1 MSFRVSRPFWEGFV
15 AGCVAFLL
23 GGLVV
28 LLVVFRLSASLPPL
42 AQILHYRIPAPTV
55 VYDRN
60 GTPVYRFFEE
70 RREIATFPEIPSRVW
85 RAFVAVEDRR
95 FFRHWGVEPLSIFRA
110 LLVNLRAGRVVQ
122 GASTITQQLARNLF
136 LTQERTLRRKLQ
148 EALLA
153 LELER
158 HFSKEEILERYLN
171 LIYFGHGVY
180 GVKAAAKFY
189 FGKDLPELS
198 PLEIAVLVGLP
209 KSPLGYSP
217 LRHPDRAL
225 RRARVVLGVLRREG
239 VLDEALYSRALAET
253 LRVQPPDS
261 AGVFVGT
268 GRYAIEMVR
277 QYVVDRYG
285 EDFLYRG
292 GGAIHTTLDW
302 SVQRVVD
309 SVVDTLLPWLEA
321 RFRLHPARAAWLED
335 STLRDSFPEPP
346 YLQTAVMVMNPA
358 TGEVLAL
365 LGGRNFGESQFNRAV
380 QMKRQPG
387 SAFKPFVFLAALDN
401 GYQPADSID
410 DEPIALKPDPR
421 EPPWVPENYD
431 GRYLGRITL
440 RRALALS
447 RNLATIRLGLAV
459 GPATVAQYARIAGIQ
474 STIPPYPS
482 SLIGAADVT
491 LWELMRAYAT
501 LANYGVRIRPFFIR
515 KIVARDGRVLEE
527 QEPLAL
533 QVMDSSVVYLL
544 ISMMESVL
552 NEGTAISARLRYRF
566 RWPAAGKTGT
576 TDAYRDAWFLGF
588 TRRYLAGVWVGFD
601 SLRTI
606 ARGATGASMALP
618 IWTSI
623 MKVLHGDTLA
633 DSLVRPLAARDT
645 FPVPSGVARLP
656 ICQVTGLLPTPFCP
670 VREEVFLRSLAPQDT
685 CPVHVAPT
693 SRITT
698 SRPEDVWWREERAYL
713 RERRP

>member
-1 MSFRVSRPFWEGFV
+1 MSFRLSRPFLEGMLAGV
-15 AGCVAFLL
+15 AVFAGV
-23 GGLVV
+23 GLVG
-28 LLVVFRLSASLPPL
+28 LLVLWRLSAGLPPL
-42 AQILHYRIPAPTV
+42 GQILRYKIPAPTV

-60 GTPVYRFFEE
+60 GVPVFRFFEE
-70 RREIATFPEIPSRVW
+70 RREIVTFPEIPPRVW
-85 RAFVAVEDRR
+85 KAFVAVEDRR
-95 FFRHWGVEPLSIFRA
+95 FIRHWGVEPISILRA
-110 LLVNLRAGRVVQ
+110 VVVNLRAGRVVQ

-148 EALLA
+148 EVLLA
-153 LELER
+153 IELER

-189 FGKDLPELS
+189 FGKTLEELT

-217 LRHPDRAL
+217 LRYPDRAL
-225 RRARVVLGVLRREG
+225 RRARVVLEVMRREG
-239 VLDEALYSRALAET
+239 VLNDTLYQSALAET
-253 LRVQPPDS
+253 LQVQTPDTLK
-261 AGVFVGT
+261 AVRGA
-268 GRYAIEMVR
+268 GRYALEMIR
-277 QYVVDRYG
+277 QYVTDRYG

-302 SVQRVVD
+302 TVQQVVD
-309 SVVDTLLPWLEA
+309 SVVDTLLPQLEEQ
-321 RFRLHPARAAWLED
+321 FRIHPTRTEWLED
-335 STLRDSFPEPP
+335 SALQAQYPEPP
-346 YLQTAVMVMNPA
+346 YLQTAVMVMIPQ
-358 TGEVLAL
+358 TGEVLAV

-421 EPPWVPENYD
+421 ERPWVPENYD

-440 RRALALS
+440 RQALALS

-474 STIPPYPS
+474 SPIPPYPS

-501 LANYGVRIRPFFIR
+501 LANYGVRVRPFFIR
-515 KIVARDGRVLEE
+515 RIVSRDGRVLEE
-527 QEPLAL
+527 EEPLAIPVL
-533 QVMDSSVVYLL
+533 DSSVVYLL
-544 ISMMESVL
+544 LSMMESVI
-552 NEGTAISARLRYRF
+552 NEGTGISARLRYRF
-566 RWPAAGKTGT
+566 HWPAAGKTGT

-588 TRRYLAGVWVGFD
+588 TRRYLTGVWVGFD
-601 SLRTI
+601 SLRSI
-606 ARGATGASMALP
+606 ARGATGASLALP
-618 IWTSI
+618 LWVSI
-623 MKVLHGDTLA
+623 MKVLHGDTLP
-633 DSLVRPLAARDT
+633 DSLSGPLAAQDA
-645 FPVPSGVARLP
+645 FPVPSGVVRLP

-685 CPVHVAPT
+685 CPIHQAPT
-693 SRITT
+693 RVSTT
-698 SRPEDVWWREERAYL
+698 RPEDVWWREERAYL
-713 RERRP
+713 QENRP

>member
-1 MSFRVSRPFWEGFV
+1 MPFRVSR
-15 AGCVAFLL
+15 AFLE
-23 GGLVV
+23 GAIAGALVV
-28 LLVVFRLSASLPPL
+28 CVGGVVALGVVWRLSAGLPPL
-42 AQILHYRIPAPTV
+42 EQILRYKIPAPTV

-60 GTPVYRFFEE
+60 GVPVFRFFEE
-70 RREIATFPEIPSRVW
+70 RRDIVTFPEIPPRVW
-85 RAFVAVEDRR
+85 KAFVAVEDRR
-95 FFRHWGVEPLSIFRA
+95 FFRHWGVEPLSILRA
-110 LLVNLRAGRVVQ
+110 MLVNLRAGRVVQ

-153 LELER
+153 VALER

-189 FGKDLPELS
+189 FGKDLSELT

-209 KSPLGYSP
+209 KSPIGYSP
-217 LRHPDRAL
+217 IRHPDRAL
-225 RRARVVLGVLRREG
+225 RRARVVLEVMHREG
-239 VLDEALYSRALAET
+239 LLNDSLYEAALAET
-253 LRVQPPDS
+253 LRVQPLDTLEVVR
-261 AGVFVGT
+261 GV
-268 GRYAIEMVR
+268 GRYALEMVR

-302 SVQRVVD
+302 TVQQVVD
-309 SVVDTLLPWLEA
+309 SVVDTLLPWLEEKY
-321 RFRLHPARAAWLED
+321 RIHPTRAEWLED
-335 STLRDSFPEPP
+335 STLREKYPEPP
-346 YLQTAVMVMNPA
+346 YLQTAAMVMIPQ
-358 TGEVLAL
+358 TGEILAV
-365 LGGRNFGESQFNRAV
+365 LGGRDFGESQFNRAI

-440 RRALALS
+440 RQALALS

-474 STIPPYPS
+474 SPIPPYPS
-482 SLIGAADVT
+482 SLIGSADVT
-491 LWELMRAYAT
+491 LFELMRAYAT
-501 LANYGVRIRPFFIR
+501 LANYGVRVRPFFIR
-515 KIVARDGRVLEE
+515 RIVARDGRVLEE
-527 QEPLAL
+527 QEPLTL

-544 ISMMESVL
+544 ISMMESVI
-552 NEGTAISARLRYRF
+552 NEGTGITARLRYRF
-566 RWPAAGKTGT
+566 HWPAAGKTGT
-576 TDAYRDAWFLGF
+576 TDAYRDAWFMGF
-588 TRRYLAGVWVGFD
+588 TRRYLTGVWVGFD

-618 IWTSI
+618 IWVSI
-623 MKVLHGDTLA
+623 MKVLHGDTLS
-633 DSLVRPLAARDT
+633 DSLIGPLAARDA
-645 FPVPSGVARLP
+645 FPIPSGVVRLP
-656 ICQVTGLLPTPFCP
+656 ICQTTGLLPTPFCP
-670 VREEVFLRSLAPQDT
+670 VREEVFLRTLAPQDT
-685 CPVHVAPT
+685 CPIHTAPT
-693 SRITT
+693 RTVT
-698 SRPEDVWWREERAYL
+698 RPEDVWWREERSYL
-713 RERRP
+713 EENRP